1 MEKTDLLIIGSG
13 PGGYRAA
20 SYAVQNGLQVTI
32 IEKAQPGGTCLNAGC
47 IPTKCLAHD
56 AEMRLA
62 TSALYGTTPPLDFP
76 KVMEKKEEIIK
87 QLREGVS
94 TLLNQPGINFIKGEA
109 HFVSDHV
116 VEVNGKRMEAENI
129 IICRIRK

>member
-62 TSALYGTTPPLDFP
+62 PSTEQLLHSTFP
-76 KVMEKKEEIIK
+76 KSWKRK
-87 QLREGVS
+87 RES
-94 TLLNQPGINFIKGEA
+94 SN
-109 HFVSDHV
+109 SS
-116 VEVNGKRMEAENI
+116 GKV
-129 IICRIRK
+129 